1 MFNFTKKWQNILLL
15 SLSCLCFS
23 LPSVAAERINIIW
36 QSLRLTLEVNSLEQF
51 ADEGVINQEL
61 DFYLQTAG
69 LDDEQ
74 RKSLRE
80 ILVIQYPIDGVQL
93 SKFLNT
99 PTGEILLERL
109 GILVS
114 LPGGRNGK
122 YLLRGALIQAALDK
136 EKGFSLINI
145 LRYLAT
151 YIQLNVDEI
160 QKTLDYQQRLA
171 LATNSLTKN
180 ASEIS
185 NKKITESNID
195 YTNIPDIRKQGKY
208 GFNPVKIIKLTDQNR
223 QRTFDLH
230 LYQPKNRQP

>member
-122 YLLRGALIQAALDK
+122 YLLRGALIQAA
-136 EKGFSLINI
+136 
-145 LRYLAT
+145 R
-151 YIQLNVDEI
+151 
-160 QKTLDYQQRLA
+160 
-171 LATNSLTKN
+171 
-180 ASEIS
+180 
-185 NKKITESNID
+185 
-195 YTNIPDIRKQGKY
+195 
-208 GFNPVKIIKLTDQNR
+208 
-223 QRTFDLH
+223 
-230 LYQPKNRQP
+230 